1 MVNFCFLGTW
11 SVCPGN
17 PNRSAAYV
25 AVDEASYDRYA
36 CCFLAV
42 DQVNYDMYALVFLL
56 LMM

>member
-1 MVNFCFLGTW
+1 M
-11 SVCPGN
+11 CPGN

-25 AVDEASYDRYA
+25 AVDETSYDRYA